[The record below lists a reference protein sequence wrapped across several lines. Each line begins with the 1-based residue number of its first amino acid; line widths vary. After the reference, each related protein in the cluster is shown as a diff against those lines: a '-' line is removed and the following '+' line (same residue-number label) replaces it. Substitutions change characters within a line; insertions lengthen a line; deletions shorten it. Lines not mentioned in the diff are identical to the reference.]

1 MFFNYTY
8 IPPSVNFMK
17 ETNGFLLVQKYGRW
31 IWWRNFEIYFK
42 SSPTRDFCM
51 HTKSIMAIYKCL
63 ISRPEGM
70 LKAYSPALADFK
82 KRSAIAMSRL
92 KETENR
98 KFKRSMA
105 LLNARISKKAR
116 KMEGF

>member
-1 MFFNYTY
+1 
-8 IPPSVNFMK
+8 MK
-17 ETNGFLLVQKYGRW
+17 ETNGFLLVQRYGRW

-42 SSPTRDFCM
+42 SLPPRVFSMRVKWAVLFHKYQMST
-51 HTKSIMAIYKCL
+51 
-63 ISRPEGM
+63 PEGV
-70 LKAYSPALADFK
+70 LEVYLPALADFK

-105 LLNARISKKAR
+105 LLKARISKKAR

>member
-1 MFFNYTY
+1 MRVKWAVLFH
-8 IPPSVNFMK
+8 
-17 ETNGFLLVQKYGRW
+17 KYQM
-31 IWWRNFEIYFK
+31 
-42 SSPTRDFCM
+42 ST
-51 HTKSIMAIYKCL
+51 
-63 ISRPEGM
+63 PEGV
-70 LKAYSPALADFK
+70 LEVYLPALADFK